1 MQGRWQGGQQKA
13 HEDDS
18 AAIENENYFK
28 CSPPAMADSSG
39 LNQIQ
44 VFKIEVDE
52 TNYQTCKNARL
63 TPLISPWG
71 KTMVGSWA
79 HARTVTFKTMIQNK
93 QVKRLVKV
101 IFSF

>member
-39 LNQIQ
+39 VNQIQ
-44 VFKIEVDE
+44 VSKIEE
-52 TNYQTCKNARL
+52 KRL
-63 TPLISPWG
+63 TI
-71 KTMVGSWA
+71 K
-79 HARTVTFKTMIQNK
+79 H
-93 QVKRLVKV
+93 VKMPDLRL
-101 IFSF
+101 